1 MKTITL
7 NKPMGMLIDGEYVQ
21 TKKTIPVINPS
32 NEEVIAEVPDASR
45 EDLDKAVAAA
55 REAFPAWSSRPTEER
70 AELLM
75 KLADV
80 IEKNKEELTE
90 LLMNENGKPLQAS
103 QAEMEDSI
111 RWYRAIA
118 SQRLEEEI
126 LEDSEVHKVVL
137 QYVPLGVV
145 GAIVPWNYPM
155 NLAAWKIAPAL
166 LTGNTLVVKP
176 SPNTPLS
183 TLRMAELAKDL
194 FPKGVLNVISGGDDL
209 GPWMTAHEGMDKIS
223 FTGSTATGK
232 KVMKSASDN
241 LKRTTLEL
249 GGNDAAIVLP
259 DADPKQVVEG
269 LFWAAFANTGQ
280 VCVDA
285 KRLYIHEKMYDEV
298 LEEMI
303 TYAKTIQVGDPS
315 DPKTGLGPL
324 QNKMQYDKVKEL
336 IKETKDSGARIAYE
350 GEIPAGKGYY
360 IPVTI
365 VDNPPEDSRLVQEE
379 PFGPIVPLL
388 KYKDMDEA
396 VQRAN
401 HTKYGLAGSVWGKDL
416 ELAYDVASRLETGT
430 VWINESQ
437 VMQPDFPFGGHKES
451 GIGVEHGKSGLAA
464 FTNSRTVMIKKK

>member
-1 MKTITL
+1 MKTITT
-7 NKPMGMLIDGEYVQ
+7 NKPVGMLINGEYIQ

-45 EDLDKAVAAA
+45 EDLDRAVAAA
-55 REAFPAWSSRPTEER
+55 REAFPAWSSRRTEER
-70 AELLM
+70 AELLL

-103 QAEMEDSI
+103 QAEMEDAI

-118 SQRLEEEI
+118 SQRLDEEI
-126 LEDSEVHKVVL
+126 LEDSEEHKVVL

-145 GAIVPWNYPM
+145 GAIVPWNFPM

-194 FPKGVLNVISGGDDL
+194 FPKGVLNIISGGDDL
-209 GPWMTAHEGMDKIS
+209 GPWMTAHEGMNKIS
-223 FTGSTATGK
+223 FTGSTETGK

-259 DADPKQVVEG
+259 DADPKQVAEG

-285 KRLYIHEKMYDEV
+285 KRLYIHEKIYDEV
-298 LEEMI
+298 LKEMI
-303 TYAKTIQVGDPS
+303 AYAKTIQVGDPS

-324 QNKMQYDKVKEL
+324 QNKMQYDKVKDL
-336 IKETKDSGARIAYE
+336 IQETKDSGARIAYE

-365 VDNPPEDSRLVQEE
+365 IDNPPEDSRLVQEE

-388 KYKDMDEA
+388 KYKDIDEA

-401 HTKYGLAGSVWGKDL
+401 NTKYGLAGSVWGKDL

-451 GIGVEHGKSGLAA
+451 GIGVEHGRAGLAA

>member
-1 MKTITL
+1 MKTITI
-7 NKPMGMLIDGEYVQ
+7 NKPVGMLINGEYIQ

-45 EDLDKAVAAA
+45 EDLDRAVAAA
-55 REAFPAWSSRPTEER
+55 REAFPAWSNRPTEER

-80 IEKNKEELTE
+80 VEKNKEELTE

-103 QAEMEDSI
+103 QAEMEDAI

-118 SQRLEEEI
+118 SQRLDEEI
-126 LEDSEVHKVVL
+126 LEDSEEHKVVL

-145 GAIVPWNYPM
+145 GAIVPWNFPM

-183 TLRMAELAKDL
+183 TLRMAELVKDL
-194 FPKGVLNVISGGDDL
+194 FPKGVLNIISGGDDL
-209 GPWMTAHEGMDKIS
+209 GPWMTAHEGLDKIS
-223 FTGSTATGK
+223 FTGSTETGK

-259 DADPKQVVEG
+259 DADPKQVAEG
-269 LFWAAFANTGQ
+269 LFWATFANTGQ

-285 KRLYIHEKMYDEV
+285 KRLYIHEKIYDEV
-298 LEEMI
+298 LKEMI
-303 TYAKTIQVGDPS
+303 AYAKTIQVGDPS

-324 QNKMQYDKVKEL
+324 QNKMQYDKVKDL
-336 IKETKDSGARIAYE
+336 IQETKDGGARIAYE
-350 GEIPAGKGYY
+350 GEIPVGKGYY

-388 KYKDMDEA
+388 KYQDIDEA

-401 HTKYGLAGSVWGKDL
+401 NTKYGLAGSVWGKDL

-451 GIGVEHGKSGLAA
+451 GIGVEHGRAGLAA

>member
-1 MKTITL
+1 MKTITM
-7 NKPMGMLIDGEYVQ
+7 NKPVGMLINGEYIH

-45 EDLDKAVAAA
+45 EDLDRAVAAA
-55 REAFPAWSSRPTEER
+55 REAFPAWSSRSTEER
-70 AELLM
+70 AGLLT

-103 QAEMEDSI
+103 QAEMEDAI

-118 SQRLEEEI
+118 SQRLDEEI
-126 LEDSEVHKVVL
+126 LEDSEEHKVVL

-145 GAIVPWNYPM
+145 GAIVPWNFPM

-183 TLRMAELAKDL
+183 TLRMAELVKDI
-194 FPKGVLNVISGGDDL
+194 FPEGVLNIISGGDDL
-209 GPWMTAHEGMDKIS
+209 GPWMTAHEEIDKIS
-223 FTGSTATGK
+223 FTGSTETGK

-259 DADPKQVVEG
+259 DADPKQVAEG
-269 LFWAAFANTGQ
+269 LFWVAFANTGQ

-285 KRLYIHEKMYDEV
+285 KRLYIHEEIYDEV
-298 LEEMI
+298 LKEMI
-303 TYAKTIQVGDPS
+303 AYAKTIQVGDPS

-324 QNKMQYDKVKEL
+324 QNKMQYDKVKDL
-336 IKETKDSGARIAYE
+336 IQETKDGGARIAYE
-350 GEIPAGKGYY
+350 GEIPEGKGFY

-388 KYKDMDEA
+388 KYKDIDEA

-401 HTKYGLAGSVWGKDL
+401 NTKYGLAGSVWGKDL

-451 GIGVEHGKSGLAA
+451 GIGVEHGRAGLAA

>member
-1 MKTITL
+1 MKTITI
-7 NKPMGMLIDGEYVQ
+7 NTPAGMLINGEYIQ

-32 NEEVIAEVPDASR
+32 NEEVITEVPDASR
-45 EDLDKAVAAA
+45 EDLDRAVVAA
-55 REAFPAWSSRPTEER
+55 REAFPAWSSRSTEER
-70 AELLM
+70 AELLL

-90 LLMNENGKPLQAS
+90 LLMNENGKPLQMS
-103 QAEMEDSI
+103 RAEIADAI

-118 SQRLEEEI
+118 SQRLEEET
-126 LEDSEVHKVVL
+126 LEDSEEHKVVL

-145 GAIVPWNYPM
+145 GAIVPWNFPM

-194 FPKGVLNVISGGDDL
+194 FPKGVLNIISGGDDL
-209 GPWMTAHEGMDKIS
+209 GPWMTAHEGINKIS
-223 FTGSTATGK
+223 FTGSTETGK
-232 KVMKSASDN
+232 KVMKSAADN

-285 KRLYIHEKMYDEV
+285 KRLYIHEKIYDEV
-298 LEEMI
+298 LKEMI
-303 TYAKTIQVGDPS
+303 AYAKTIQVGDPS
-315 DPKTGLGPL
+315 DPETGLGPL
-324 QNKMQYDKVKEL
+324 QNKMQYDKVRDL
-336 IKETKDSGARIAYE
+336 IQETKDRGALIAYE
-350 GEIPAGKGYY
+350 GEIPTGKGYY

-388 KYKDMDEA
+388 KYNDIDEA

-401 HTKYGLAGSVWGKDL
+401 DTKYGLAGSVWGKDL
-416 ELAYDVASRLETGT
+416 EQAYDVASRLETGT

-451 GIGVEHGKSGLAA
+451 GIGVEHGRAGLAA
-464 FTNSRTVMIKKK
+464 FTNSRTVMMKKK

>member
-7 NKPMGMLIDGEYVQ
+7 NKPVGMLINGEYIQ

-45 EDLDKAVAAA
+45 EDLDRAVAAA

-80 IEKNKEELTE
+80 IEKNKDELTE

-103 QAEMEDSI
+103 QAEMEDAI

-118 SQRLEEEI
+118 SQRLDEEI
-126 LEDSEVHKVVL
+126 LEDSEEHKVVL

-145 GAIVPWNYPM
+145 GAIVPWNFPM

-194 FPKGVLNVISGGDDL
+194 FPKGVLNIISGGDDL

-223 FTGSTATGK
+223 FTGSTETGK

-285 KRLYIHEKMYDEV
+285 KRLYIHEKIYDEV
-298 LEEMI
+298 LKEMI
-303 TYAKTIQVGDPS
+303 AYAKTIQVGDPS

-324 QNKMQYDKVKEL
+324 QNKMQYDKVREL
-336 IKETKDSGARIAYE
+336 IQETKDSGARIAYE
-350 GEIPAGKGYY
+350 GEVPAGKGYY

-388 KYKDMDEA
+388 KYKDIDEA

-451 GIGVEHGKSGLAA
+451 GIGVEHGREGLAA

>member
-1 MKTITL
+1 MKTITF
-7 NKPMGMLIDGEYVQ
+7 NKPLGMLIDGEYIR

-45 EDLDKAVAAA
+45 EDLDRAVAAA

-70 AELLM
+70 AELLI

-103 QAEMEDSI
+103 QAEMEDAI
-111 RWYRAIA
+111 RWYQAIA
-118 SQRLEEEI
+118 SQRLDEEI
-126 LEDSEVHKVVL
+126 LEDSEEHKVVL

-145 GAIVPWNYPM
+145 GAIVPWNFPM

-194 FPKGVLNVISGGDDL
+194 FPKGVLNIISGGDDL

-223 FTGSTATGK
+223 FTGSTVTGK

-303 TYAKTIQVGDPS
+303 AYAKTIQVGDPS

-350 GEIPAGKGYY
+350 GEVPAGKGYY

-388 KYKDMDEA
+388 KYKDIDEA

-401 HTKYGLAGSVWGKDL
+401 HTRYGLAGSVWGKDL

-451 GIGVEHGKSGLAA
+451 GIGVEHGKAGLAA

>member
-1 MKTITL
+1 MKTITI
-7 NKPMGMLIDGEYVQ
+7 NKPVGMLIDGEYIQ

-45 EDLDKAVAAA
+45 EDLDRAVAAA

-80 IEKNKEELTE
+80 IEKNKDELTE

-103 QAEMEDSI
+103 QAEMEDAI

-118 SQRLEEEI
+118 SQRLDEEI
-126 LEDSEVHKVVL
+126 LEDSEEHKVVL

-145 GAIVPWNYPM
+145 GAIVPWNFPM

-194 FPKGVLNVISGGDDL
+194 FPKGVLNIISGGDDL

-223 FTGSTATGK
+223 FTGSTETGK

-249 GGNDAAIVLP
+249 GGNDAAIVLS

-285 KRLYIHEKMYDEV
+285 KRLYIHEKIYDEV

-303 TYAKTIQVGDPS
+303 AYAKTIQVGDPS

-324 QNKMQYDKVKEL
+324 QNKMQYDKVREL
-336 IKETKDSGARIAYE
+336 IQETKDSGARIAYE
-350 GEIPAGKGYY
+350 GEVPAGKGYY

-388 KYKDMDEA
+388 KYKDIDEA

-451 GIGVEHGKSGLAA
+451 GIGVEHGRAGLAA

>member
-1 MKTITL
+1 
-7 NKPMGMLIDGEYVQ
+7 MLINGEYIQ

-45 EDLDKAVAAA
+45 EDLDRAVAAA
-55 REAFPAWSSRPTEER
+55 REAFPAWSNRPTEER

-80 IEKNKEELTE
+80 VEKNKEELTE

-103 QAEMEDSI
+103 QAEMEDAI

-118 SQRLEEEI
+118 SQRLDEEI
-126 LEDSEVHKVVL
+126 LEDSEEHKVVL

-145 GAIVPWNYPM
+145 GAIVPWNFPM

-183 TLRMAELAKDL
+183 TLRMAELVKDL
-194 FPKGVLNVISGGDDL
+194 FPKGVLNIISGGDDL
-209 GPWMTAHEGMDKIS
+209 GPWMTAHEGLDKIS
-223 FTGSTATGK
+223 FTGSTETGK

-259 DADPKQVVEG
+259 DADPKQVAEG
-269 LFWAAFANTGQ
+269 LFWATFANTGQ

-285 KRLYIHEKMYDEV
+285 KRLYIHEKIYDEV
-298 LEEMI
+298 LKEMI
-303 TYAKTIQVGDPS
+303 AYAKTIQVGDPS

-324 QNKMQYDKVKEL
+324 QNKMQYDKVKDL
-336 IKETKDSGARIAYE
+336 IQETKDGGARIAYE
-350 GEIPAGKGYY
+350 GEIPVGKGYY

-388 KYKDMDEA
+388 KYQDIDEA

-401 HTKYGLAGSVWGKDL
+401 NTKYGLAGSVWGKDL

-451 GIGVEHGKSGLAA
+451 GIGVEHGRAGLAA

>member
-32 NEEVIAEVPDASR
+32 NEEVIAEVLDASR

-90 LLMNENGKPLQAS
+90 LLMNENGKPIQAS

-194 FPKGVLNVISGGDDL
+194 FPKGVLNIISGGDDL

-303 TYAKTIQVGDPS
+303 AYAKTIQVGDPS

-388 KYKDMDEA
+388 KYQDIDEA

-401 HTKYGLAGSVWGKDL
+401 NTKYGLAGSVWGKDL